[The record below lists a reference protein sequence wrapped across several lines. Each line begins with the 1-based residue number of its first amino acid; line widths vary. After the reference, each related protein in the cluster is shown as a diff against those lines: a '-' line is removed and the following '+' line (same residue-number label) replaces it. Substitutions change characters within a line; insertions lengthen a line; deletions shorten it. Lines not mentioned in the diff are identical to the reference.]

1 MRIDLSDR
9 TVLVTGG
16 GRGIGA
22 AVSRRFAEAGARVLV
37 HYGRDRE
44 AAEALAAE
52 IGGGAATL
60 GADLADPR
68 AAAMLWAR
76 AEDAA
81 REGGSGGLDVLVN
94 NAGLAVGSP
103 PEGDEDAWLRDWERT
118 FAVNSTAPALLC
130 RAACASFAARQA
142 AAPDFAGRIVNLASR
157 AAFRGDAPDYLAY
170 AASKGALVAL
180 TRSIARG
187 WGRRGVRA
195 FAVAPGF
202 TRTAMAQAF
211 IDRYGEAYAASDI
224 ALPRLTEPDDV
235 APTVVFLA
243 SGLADHA
250 TGTSV
255 DVNAGSYVR

>member
-1 MRIDLSDR
+1 MHIDLTGR

-22 AVSRRFAEAGARVLV
+22 AVSRRFAAAGARVLV

-44 AAEALAAE
+44 AAKAVAAAAGRGALALA
-52 IGGGAATL
+52 
-60 GADLADPR
+60 ADLADP
-68 AAAMLWAR
+68 AAALALWAQ
-76 AEDAA
+76 AQAMA
-81 REGGSGGLDVLVN
+81 RDGGGDVDVLVN

-103 PEGDEDAWLRDWERT
+103 PDGDDDAWLADWERT
-118 FAVNSTAPALLC
+118 MTVNATAPALLC
-130 RAACASFAARQA
+130 RAACRDFAARQA
-142 AAPDFAGRIVNLASR
+142 AEPDFAGRIVNIASR

-180 TRSIARG
+180 TRSLARG
-187 WGRRGVRA
+187 WGKRGVRA

-202 TRTAMAQAF
+202 TRTAMAQDF
-211 IDRYGEAYAASDI
+211 IDRYGEDYAASDI
-224 ALPRLTEPDDV
+224 ALPRLTEPEDV

-250 TGTSV
+250 TGTTV
-255 DVNAGSYVR
+255 DVNAASYVR